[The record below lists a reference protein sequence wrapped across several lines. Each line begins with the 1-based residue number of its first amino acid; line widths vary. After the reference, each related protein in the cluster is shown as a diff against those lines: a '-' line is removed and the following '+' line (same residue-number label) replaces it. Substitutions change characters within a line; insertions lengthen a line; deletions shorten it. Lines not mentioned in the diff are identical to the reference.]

1 MSTVGRVRDAM
12 IAEPRALP
20 GTASAQ
26 EAGEVLSPAE
36 VRAVYVVDDEGGLT
50 GVLTRK
56 TLVAEGRRRRPRPT
70 YDARSG
76 ASPRCRSTRSTPIRR
91 STTRSGSWRR
101 TTPSASLWSS
111 TAGSSAS
118 SRGAS
123 WAAASPRTKSRTGPR
138 TRRRRGWGEA
148 RLGSAPG
155 SRGQRGR
162 SASPSRASR
171 ELLVRRSG
179 SVTTKSPE
187 AKPFRMRKAGN
198 A

>member
-26 EAGEVLSPAE
+26 EAGQVLSPPE
-36 VRAVYVVDDEGGLT
+36 VQRRLRRRRRGRPDRRPHPEDA
-50 GVLTRK
+50 RRR
-56 TLVAEGRRRRPRPT
+56 GRRRRPRPAH
-70 YDARSG
+70 DARSG
-76 ASPRCRSTRSTPIRR
+76 ASPRSRSTRSTPTRR

-101 TTPSASLWSS
+101 TTPSASRWSS
-111 TAGSSAS
+111 TAASSAS

-123 WAAASPRTKSRTGPR
+123 SAAASPRTKSRTGPR

-162 SASPSRASR
+162 SASPSRASP